1 MLFRSIRNLA
11 AKDRHRRKWFQA
23 SDPTVMAGQYASR
36 GAYSGLLDDFRKV
49 VEEKLGSLA
58 LAILDTKLEGEDA
71 KSLVGNASVGS
82 PSIYNIKQS
91 MRALKRLA
99 QEFAVKTGNTEF
111 INLLDRAKASEMAT
125 VNKRKATVAAKSA

>member
-1 MLFRSIRNLA
+1 
-11 AKDRHRRKWFQA
+11 
-23 SDPTVMAGQYASR
+23 MAGQYAGR

-58 LAILDTKLEGEDA
+58 LAIFDTKLENRDA
-71 KSLVGNASVGS
+71 KSLEGNASVGS

-91 MRALKRLA
+91 MRALKKLA
-99 QEFAVKTGNTEF
+99 QEFAVKTGNTAF

-125 VNKRKATVAAKSA
+125 VNKQKQAVAARSA